1 MSDVEIELEDKKSED
16 KKPDIEIVEEAP
28 KEAPKEPEIKLDD
41 AIAELKSRLE
51 EEQKARREAEQR
63 AREFQNVATTARSE
77 VEETNL
83 HLINSAIDTLKRDAS
98 ILKSN
103 YTSALASN
111 NYEKAAE
118 IQEQMSLNATKLMK
132 LEDGKVEL
140 EKKPKIEPVKYND
153 PVEEFATRL
162 SPQSGKWIRQH
173 PEYVTDPRLNQQM
186 IGAHSLAM
194 GKGIVADTPEYFQ
207 FIENVLDIST
217 KAKEE
222 PSESLQAPSGGRSTA
237 PPPAPVSK
245 MASTNGSSRPNV
257 VRLSEA
263 EREIADMMGMT
274 YQEYAKNKLDLQKSG
289 KLN

>member
-16 KKPDIEIVEEAP
+16 KKPDVEIVE
-28 KEAPKEPEIKLDD
+28 EAPKEPEIKLDD

-83 HLINSAIDTLKRDAS
+83 HLINSAIDSLKRDAA

-118 IQEQMSLNATKLMK
+118 IQEQMSLNSTKLMR

-140 EKKPKIEPVKYND
+140 EKRPKVEPVKYTD

-186 IGAHSLAM
+186 IGAHSLAV
-194 GKGIVADTPEYFQ
+194 GKGIIADTPEYFQ
-207 FIENVLDIST
+207 FIENILDMSS
-217 KAKEE
+217 KVKEE
-222 PSESLQAPSGGRSTA
+222 PSEPLQASSGGRSTA

-245 MASTNGSSRPNV
+245 MASTSGSSRPNV

>member
-1 MSDVEIELEDKKSED
+1 MSDVEIELEDKKPVD
-16 KKPDIEIVEEAP
+16 AKPDIEVVEEP
-28 KEAPKEPEIKLDD
+28 PKKEAKEPEIKLDD

-51 EEQKARREAEQR
+51 EEQRARREAEQR

-83 HLINSAIDTLKRDAS
+83 HLINSAIDSLKRDAA

-118 IQEQMSLNATKLMK
+118 IQEQMSLNSTKLMR

-140 EKKPKIEPVKYND
+140 EKKPKVEAPRYSD
-153 PVEEFATRL
+153 PVEEFASRL
-162 SPQSGKWIRQH
+162 SPDSARWVRQH
-173 PEYVTDPRLNQQM
+173 PEYVTDPRLNRQM
-186 IGAHSLAM
+186 VSAHTLAVS
-194 GKGIVADTPEYFQ
+194 KGIQADTPEYFQ
-207 FIENVLDIST
+207 YIENVLDISS
-217 KAKEE
+217 KPREE
-222 PSESLQAPSGGRSTA
+222 SSEPVQAASGGRSTA

-274 YQEYAKNKLDLQKSG
+274 YQEYARNKLDLQKSG